1 MAWSVLSTKTVTK
14 ERAVY
19 LAIGMRTTNEVM
31 KMNEE
36 HIKGVINP
44 AFSDFVWEIMNNPKF
59 ADQAYLCMRLAKLKR
74 QLIDELEQST
84 DEGVSDD

>member
-1 MAWSVLSTKTVTK
+1 
-14 ERAVY
+14 
-19 LAIGMRTTNEVM
+19 
-31 KMNEE
+31 MNEE